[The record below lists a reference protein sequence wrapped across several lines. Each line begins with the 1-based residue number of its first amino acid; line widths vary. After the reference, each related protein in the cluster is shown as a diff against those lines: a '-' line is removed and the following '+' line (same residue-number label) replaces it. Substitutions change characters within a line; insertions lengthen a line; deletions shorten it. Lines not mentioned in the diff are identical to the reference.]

1 MASCRIREVRL
12 AKIVNT
18 VFRSFTFQ
26 PAFHRGYRIR
36 LSDSAQ
42 MQCSLIP
49 MALRPDPNT
58 QVPAALETQHK
69 QRSWQTRQRQ
79 LDRCGL
85 MLVAM
90 IGKHFQ
96 LQTRCSF
103 SIFLASRLEA
113 IAIGWRPSLLGWRP
127 SQLGWRPLLLGW
139 RPSLLG
145 WRPSLSGW
153 RPSLSGWRP
162 SLLGWRPRY
171 WVGGH
176 RS

>member
-69 QRSWQTRQRQ
+69 QRSWQTRQRELKKRPEERKDAQ
-79 LDRCGL
+79 NEGEWCPHRHQSEWYP
-85 MLVAM
+85 VRW
-90 IGKHFQ
+90 
-96 LQTRCSF
+96 LQKERRKVT
-103 SIFLASRLEA
+103 
-113 IAIGWRPSLLGWRP
+113 IAT
-127 SQLGWRPLLLGW
+127 
-139 RPSLLG
+139 
-145 WRPSLSGW
+145 
-153 RPSLSGWRP
+153 
-162 SLLGWRPRY
+162 Y
-171 WVGGH
+171 
-176 RS
+176 